1 MSNPIIELSLD
12 ADGDGL
18 DDLDYYAVLVCLI
31 GQHHDVKP
39 DS

>member
-12 ADGDGL
+12 AEEVD
-18 DDLDYYAVLVCLI
+18 AVLVCLI